1 MSVPAEQMQPPQ
13 GAPATPAA
21 PAQGQP
27 PQGGQQDA
35 LAALAD
41 VPPEIQVVVKECLEI
56 LDARGEELVGR
67 IMQSAK
73 TPAIGLSQAT
83 SALIVGVTNRL
94 EVDAAE
100 ATGQSVNID
109 LNMLVGDGGPGEIV
123 LLRMFEIAVQMG
135 VPGAE
140 DEAEYGTAG
149 DALDVLLEMAEAAGQ
164 GGGQGGE
171 PQGDPQAAPAQA
183 PQQGGGWRQPA

>member
-13 GAPATPAA
+13 GAPPA

-27 PQGGQQDA
+27 QAQGGGREAA

-56 LDARGEELVGR
+56 LDDRGEELVGR

-73 TPAIGLSQAT
+73 TPAIGLSQAA

-109 LNMLVGDGGPGEIV
+109 LNMMVGDGGPAEIV

-140 DEAEYGTAG
+140 DEAEYGTAA
-149 DALDVLLEMAEAAGQ
+149 DALDVLLEMAEVAGQ

-171 PQGDPQAAPAQA
+171 PPAEEP

>member
-1 MSVPAEQMQPPQ
+1 MSVPAEQM
-13 GAPATPAA
+13 A
-21 PAQGQP
+21 P
-27 PQGGQQDA
+27 PQGGPPPAGPPQGDRQAAVQA
-35 LAALAD
+35 LNDL
-41 VPPEIQVVVKECLEI
+41 PPEIKVVVKECLDI
-56 LDARGEELVGR
+56 LDANGEQLVQR

-73 TPAIGLSQAT
+73 TPAIGLSQAA

-109 LNMLVGDGGPGEIV
+109 LNQMVGDGGPGEVV
-123 LLRMFEIAVQMG
+123 LLRLFEIAVQLG

-149 DALDVLLEMAEAAGQ
+149 DALDVLLEMAESAGQ
-164 GGGQGGE
+164 GGGQGE
-171 PQGDPQAAPAQA
+171 EAAAPAQGA
-183 PQQGGGWRQPA
+183 PAQQGGNWRQQA